1 MHTIYSWF
9 HCMKKCQ
16 VCLSLHIAVPKKTVF
31 HFENPKP
38 NLLVRKS
45 EQGQL
50 TKKSTFLKKK
60 TIFKLCTSVTFV
72 TLSILLKTNPLQ
84 SKNN

>member
-16 VCLSLHIAVPKKTVF
+16 VCLSLHIVVPKKTVF

-50 TKKSTFLKKK
+50 TKKSTFFKKK
-60 TIFKLCTSVTFV
+60 NLQTMYMCEFCDFINFV
-72 TLSILLKTNPLQ
+72 EDQCFAK
-84 SKNN
+84 

>member
-50 TKKSTFLKKK
+50 TKKSTF
-60 TIFKLCTSVTFV
+60 
-72 TLSILLKTNPLQ
+72 
-84 SKNN
+84 